1 MEIDQT
7 ASDFDPMQYQSE
19 AFLELT
25 HIIQTKAIPNALLF
39 YGHENTGRKEAAF
52 IFAKGCN
59 CRSGTGLFCSICNS
73 CRKIDNGNHPDMIF
87 IDPPAGK
94 NIIPIS
100 LIRELGITLSSRP
113 NEAKYRM
120 VLISKADTMNVQ
132 AQNAL
137 LKMLEE
143 PPENTF
149 FILMAVKTDLLLAT
163 IISRCRKIRFK
174 PLSSKL
180 IAKRL
185 ISEFQIDPELAYIV
199 SETVDSD
206 FKKILACLNLI
217 IEKDPEEKD
226 SGEKEGSNW
235 VKKRK
240 WLLETLIDIISNGKE
255 GVSKG
260 LMLSQKLS
268 LEPGFVSD
276 ASAIMKTFFRD
287 LMIFDILPEKIVNL
301 DFFNSFS
308 HIRQMVHK
316 DRYCEWLKGLYES
329 EKKME
334 ANCTLRLVLDS
345 FFLTIAENRRKVCIC

>member
-1 MEIDQT
+1 MEIDQA

-25 HIIQTKAIPNALLF
+25 HIIQTKTIPNALLF

-59 CRSGTGLFCSICNS
+59 CKSNTGLFCGTCSS
-73 CRKIDNGNHPDMIF
+73 CRKIDNNNHPDMIF

-100 LIRELGITLSSRP
+100 SIRELGSTLSSRP

-120 VLISKADTMNVQ
+120 VLILKADTMNVQ

-206 FKKILACLNLI
+206 FRKILACLNLI
-217 IEKDPEEKD
+217 IEKNP
-226 SGEKEGSNW
+226 GEKEGFNW
-235 VKKRK
+235 VKRRK
-240 WLLETLIDIISNGKE
+240 WLLETLIDILLNGKE

-301 DFFNSFS
+301 DFLNSFS

-316 DRYCEWLKGLYES
+316 DRSYEWLKCLYES

-345 FFLTIAENRRKVCIC
+345 FFLTIAENRGKVCVC